1 MLYAFFCSAEIAY
14 STKATEK
21 SDVYSV
27 GIVLMEVVTG
37 LMPTDRTFGGE
48 GMDMVTWVQSN
59 INLPAPECDKL
70 LDGSLNPIAANEESS
85 MFEVLD
91 IALQCTRTNPADRL
105 TSRKVADLLT
115 KVSVNVY
122 GRGGTKHEK
131 E

>member
-1 MLYAFFCSAEIAY
+1 MHFFFLTEIAY
-14 STKATEK
+14 LTKATEK
-21 SDVYSV
+21 SDVYAM

-37 LMPTDRTFGGE
+37 LMPTDRTFGDE
-48 GMDMVTWVQSN
+48 GMDMVKWVQSN
-59 INLPAPECDKL
+59 INLLAPECDKL
-70 LDGSLNPIAANEESS
+70 LDPSLNPIAADEESS

-105 TSRKVADLLT
+105 TSRKAADLLT

-122 GRGGTKHEK
+122 GRGGGKK